1 VSSVVKMPT
10 LRYNRVSSAVIKNAQ
25 SWTLYIIYLILV
37 TQVITHKSPENS
49 MSNWIFTNEKL
60 V

>member
-37 TQVITHKSPENS
+37 TQVITHIYNNALLKKKDGGNIS
-49 MSNWIFTNEKL
+49 
-60 V
+60 